1 MRTKRACLIGTSG
14 EGLLGVVLVRVREV
28 DFGDLMFP
36 DPCLEDFRV
45 AIGAGA
51 VGKPVVKDSV
61 AAFFERGGMMP
72 HGRVEQSELLLV
84 VADVASPGG
93 GLDHAD
99 ESILGRGA
107 EERVIGEEL
116 IAEDPNEAHRGNL
129 KHPRAGESKNGLF
142 RSEVG
147 KE

>member
-1 MRTKRACLIGTSG
+1 
-14 EGLLGVVLVRVREV
+14 
-28 DFGDLMFP
+28 
-36 DPCLEDFRV
+36 
-45 AIGAGA
+45 
-51 VGKPVVKDSV
+51 
-61 AAFFERGGMMP
+61 MMS
-72 HGRVEQSELLLV
+72 HGRVEQGELLLV